1 MLNIVLHDANDSS
14 KELIDTIEWLDGTT
28 PISNADILAEQ
39 KITRYRGRKIIWHI
53 GKSISGTFAVLDTSG
68 NTYNGLTQHLV

>member
-1 MLNIVLHDANDSS
+1 MQLHDANDSS

-39 KITRYRGRKIIWHI
+39 KRLQDIEDAK
-53 GKSISGTFAVLDTSG
+53 
-68 NTYNGLTQHLV
+68 

>member
-1 MLNIVLHDANDSS
+1 MTAVIKLAHAITSLNSNAKYRYLHDANASS

-39 KITRYRGRKIIWHI
+39 KRLQDVEDAK
-53 GKSISGTFAVLDTSG
+53 
-68 NTYNGLTQHLV
+68 